1 MFLRD
6 ACHAVLL
13 HRQHVYPTYL
23 VILTFVP
30 KHGWKTPFIR
40 PKPKTLAAVIDF
52 AAVVFVAIV
61 NNLARWRGRRKA

>member
-30 KHGWKTPFIR
+30 KHGWKTTFS
-40 PKPKTLAAVIDF
+40 PKPKTLAAVINF
-52 AAVVFVAIV
+52 AAVVFVAII